1 VPKVVEL
8 AAGFSAK
15 HSEGTIAIITTD
27 PDAVMQEPGKPGWR
41 TPGHGAIV

>member
-27 PDAVMQEPGKPGWR
+27 PGAVMQESGKPGWR
-41 TPGHGAIV
+41 TPGHEAIV